1 MRTVSFLGSDIK
13 FHKLGRGGWRSRKR
27 SQIGCVL
34 SNRISTKQEPI
45 VSKRLFW
52 DAGSFG
58 PISQI
63 NQVAHDPEGFIANGI
78 GLRTFLL
85 AVVVFIGRLKHIL
98 LLLAIEGDRPQFWR
112 TEVVEG
118 KLKGLDVQRRTS

>member
-1 MRTVSFLGSDIK
+1 MRTVSFLGSDIT
-13 FHKLGRGGWRSRKR
+13 FHELGRGTGASKR

-34 SNRISTKQEPI
+34 SNQISTKREPI

-58 PISQI
+58 AIPQI
-63 NQVAHDPEGFIANGI
+63 DQVAHDAKGFIADGI

-85 AVVVFIGRLKHIL
+85 AVVVFLGRLKQIFFL
-98 LLLAIEGDRPQFWR
+98 LTIEGDRPQFWR
-112 TEVVEG
+112 TEII
-118 KLKGLDVQRRTS
+118 KGQLESLDVERRTA